1 MDSPQLWK
9 LIPHPRYLCF
19 DPQDSKKKESEISE
33 IVNFAKRRTTSK
45 TGKEKLAAAK
55 ISKKTIMTG

>member
-1 MDSPQLWK
+1 MEIDTSSQ
-9 LIPHPRYLCF
+9 IPVFRSLGF
-19 DPQDSKKKESEISE
+19 QKKKESEISE